1 LTIVNLLPNY
11 ITSIIG
17 TNNNSLWQMHHHH
30 LAHAKL
36 ISEYVTV

>member
-1 LTIVNLLPNY
+1 
-11 ITSIIG
+11 
-17 TNNNSLWQMHHHH
+17 MADMHHHHH